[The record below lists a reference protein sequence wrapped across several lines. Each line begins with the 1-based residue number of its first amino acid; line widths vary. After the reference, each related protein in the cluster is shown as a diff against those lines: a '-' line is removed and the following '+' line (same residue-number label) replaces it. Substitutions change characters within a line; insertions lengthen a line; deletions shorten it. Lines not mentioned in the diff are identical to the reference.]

1 MRSSQ
6 FLLKTSC
13 RLYARASGRGPLLRT
28 TLAPSLPVNPL
39 LSPFPRPVLSHRN
52 NSTAT
57 NSAVVPS
64 KLKIYS
70 DLSKARLSSLVV
82 LTTSCGFLSAG
93 LPLTLSLPTM
103 VGASVGTA
111 LCASSASTLNQVLE
125 VERDRKMTRTR

>member
-1 MRSSQ
+1 MRLGAS
-6 FLLKTSC
+6 
-13 RLYARASGRGPLLRT
+13 RLHARASGRGQLLPT
-28 TLAPSLPVNPL
+28 ALAPSLPINPL
-39 LSPFPRPVLSHRN
+39 LSPLSRPVLPQRN

-57 NSAVVPS
+57 GSSAVPS
-64 KLKIYS
+64 RLKIYA